1 MMRTIRIKCTEC
13 KKEFERPITG
23 KRTVC
28 SDECATARKNRLN
41 RESRK
46 RAAAATAGRCL
57 HCGNEIPMRQKYC
70 TKRECQLARKRA
82 NYVAANE
89 RYAKLMRN
97 EKKRQ
102 CPECGRWFAKR
113 SKMYV
118 TCGREECVKSRAKKI
133 KAEGSRV
140 REERRKRERSMT
152 EVRLA
157 AQTPPE
163 EMERKIANAQC
174 PFAGEWKDEKGR
186 IWPQMS
192 TNIPGVTWDDPIMDP
207 MSGGFPMRYF
217 TAPMAQEVAA

>member
-82 NYVAANE
+82 NANAANE
-89 RYAKLMRN
+89 RYAEMMRS

-102 CPECGRWFAKR
+102 CPECGRWFDKR
-113 SKMYV
+113 STMYV
-118 TCGREECVKSRAKKI
+118 TCGREDCVKSRARKV
-133 KAEGSRV
+133 KAEGGRV
-140 REERRKRERSMT
+140 REERRKRERSMA

-163 EMERKIANAQC
+163 EIERKIANAQC
-174 PFAGEWKDEKGR
+174 PFRGYYDDKMHWMDPLR
-186 IWPQMS
+186 
-192 TNIPGVTWDDPIMDP
+192 TNVPGITSWSDPRMDP
-207 MSGGFPMRYF
+207 MSGGFPMNYF
-217 TAPMAQEVAA
+217 SAPVAQEVAA